1 MSKYVAPNLDELIA
15 EWEIDAKVDTTNPGG
30 EMIRIPIVHS
40 KYNKYLSLHKMTGA
54 RREGEFN
61 KLRKTKW
68 MYYNGKLTQQELT
81 ALGWEPFPFTL
92 KADLNLYMDADD
104 DIIKAKAGLTFH
116 DECVSF
122 CTYVMKE
129 LNNRTWQMKE
139 FMAWTRFESGGH

>member
-30 EMIRIPIVHS
+30 EMIRIPIIHS
-40 KYNKYLSLHKMTGA
+40 KYNKYLSLHKVSLV
-54 RREGEFN
+54 RREAEFD

-68 MYYNGKLTQQELT
+68 MYYNGKLSQSELA

-92 KADLNLYMDADD
+92 KTDLNIYMDADE
-104 DIIKAKAGLTFH
+104 DIVKAKATIAIH

-129 LNNRTWQMKE
+129 LGSRTYQIK
-139 FMAWTRFESGGH
+139 AWMEWIRFESGN

>member
-1 MSKYVAPNLDELIA
+1 MSKFEVPNLDQLIV
-15 EWEIDAKVDTTNPGG
+15 EWETDAKVDTTNPGA
-30 EMIRIPIVHS
+30 EMIRIPVVHS
-40 KYNKYLSLHKMTGA
+40 KYNKFLSLHKLA
-54 RREGEFN
+54 AHRRETELS

-68 MYYNGKLTQQELT
+68 MYYNGKLSQEELK

-92 KADLNLYMDADD
+92 KADLNTYMDADD
-104 DIIKAKAGLTFH
+104 DIARLKSQIVFH

-139 FMAWTRFESGGH
+139 FMAWERFERGA